1 MGKQL
6 DKIVEAYIQQ
16 SEDLLEIDESNPYT
30 REIEE
35 ALRERIGKLIT
46 EEIVSENEQKIIE
59 EADKIIAME
68 REKAHIRE
76 LKVLLWEG
84 FIIAFI
90 DVPCIRCRGSCW

>member
-1 MGKQL
+1 MAWKEETPRIL
-6 DKIVEAYIQQ
+6 D
-16 SEDLLEIDESNPYT
+16 NPGRFPYA